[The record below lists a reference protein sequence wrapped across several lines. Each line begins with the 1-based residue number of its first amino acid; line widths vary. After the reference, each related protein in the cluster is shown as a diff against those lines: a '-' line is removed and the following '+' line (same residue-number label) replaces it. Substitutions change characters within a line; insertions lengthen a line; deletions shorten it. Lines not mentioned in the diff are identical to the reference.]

1 MRAESRYRQIART
14 LRREIQEGS
23 LPPSGQLPSEKQ
35 MEERFEASRNTIR
48 LALGMLRNQGL
59 IISRPGR
66 GHYVQDVVPEIFYAT
81 RSKGG
86 PGGLNESNLSGL
98 TLEELQLL
106 SADSDIAPRLRIPE
120 GTMTVVRRM
129 HRFSF
134 SGDRSGSISS
144 AFYPMDLVDGTPLM
158 LPEDVESALEVLME
172 YGHRQVGYVDE
183 LETRMPTPQ
192 EAGQL
197 DLPPGIPVLNVH
209 RTDYSEERPI
219 RLVHTVYA
227 GHSIRYQFEHGD
239 LKAYHRD

>member
-14 LRREIQEGS
+14 LRREIQGGS
-23 LPPSGQLPSEKQ
+23 LPPGGQLPSEKQ
-35 MEERFEASRNTIR
+35 LEERFEASRNTVR

-59 IISRPGR
+59 IVSRPGR
-66 GHYVQDVVPEIFYAT
+66 GHYVQDVVPETFYAT
-81 RSKGG
+81 RGKGG
-86 PGGLNESNLSGL
+86 PGGLNESNMSGL

-106 SADSDIAPRLRIPE
+106 SADTAVASRLRVPE

-129 HRFSF
+129 HRFS
-134 SGDRSGSISS
+134 GGRSGSISS
-144 AFYPMDLVDGTPLM
+144 AFYPMDLVENTPLM

-172 YGHRQVGYVDE
+172 HGHRQVGYVDE
-183 LETRMPTPQ
+183 LATRMPTPQ
-192 EAGQL
+192 EVDEL
-197 DLPPGIPVLNVH
+197 ELPPGVPVLTVH
-209 RTDYSEERPI
+209 RTDYSTERPI

>member
-23 LPPSGQLPSEKQ
+23 LPQGGQLPSEKQ

-59 IISRPGR
+59 IVSRPGR

-81 RSKGG
+81 RSRGG
-86 PGGLNESNLSGL
+86 PGGFNEPNLAGL

-106 SADSDIAPRLRIPE
+106 SANSDIAPRLRVPE
-120 GTMTVVRRM
+120 GTMTVVRRL
-129 HRFSF
+129 HRFA
-134 SGDRSGSISS
+134 GDRSGSVSS
-144 AFYPMDLVDGTPLM
+144 AFYPMDLVEGTPLM

-172 YGHRQVGYVDE
+172 HGHRQVGYVDE

-192 EAGQL
+192 EASQL
-197 DLPPGIPVLNVH
+197 ELTPGVPVLEVH
-209 RTDYSEERPI
+209 RTDYSEDRPI

-227 GHSIRYQFEHGD
+227 GNSIRYQYEHGD
-239 LKAYHRD
+239 LNAYHRD